1 MSGIHRSPMNS
12 PHKGPVVWKC
22 FHLMTSS
29 WIVYKG
35 ICCNCWMN
43 AYFYAYPVVKSLTH
57 CGPVTLFGDIDFGQ
71 HWLRW
76 WLVAWRIQSIT
87 RANTDL
93 SSVRSSDIHLRAI
106 SPEIPQ
112 TSALKIISKF
122 VHLKFPSHYNNLI
135 MGVMAS
141 QITSLTVVYSTVY
154 SRRRSKKTSKLRWP
168 VNSPHKGPVTWKNSI
183 WWRHHE
189 ISRGGG
195 GGGGGG
201 AVG

>member
-1 MSGIHRSPMNS
+1 MCTNTLVGRNPGFLFLSVESSSIWMGMTAQIDKKHYGDVIMSGIHRSPMNS

-22 FHLMTSS
+22 FHLLTSS

-57 CGPVTLFGDIDFGQ
+57 WGPVTLFGDIDFGQ

-76 WLVAWRIQSIT
+76 WLVAWWIQSIT

-112 TSALKIISKF
+112 T
-122 VHLKFPSHYNNLI
+122 
-135 MGVMAS
+135 
-141 QITSLTVVYSTVY
+141 
-154 SRRRSKKTSKLRWP
+154 
-168 VNSPHKGPVTWKNSI
+168 
-183 WWRHHE
+183 
-189 ISRGGG
+189 
-195 GGGGGG
+195 
-201 AVG
+201 